1 MSTVIGIDLGTST
14 TEAAVIQN
22 GKPLMIF
29 NLEHE
34 IITPSA
40 VGINESGDFVVGEK
54 ARAQYLLSPENTAI
68 EVKRKIGTNE
78 KITLNKQPYTP
89 VELSAKLLEYVKA
102 YASDYLKTDVT
113 RAVIS
118 VPAYF
123 DDLQRQ
129 ATVEAGTKAG
139 LEVMRILNEPTA
151 AALSY
156 GLEHMEEESHILV
169 YDLGGGTFDVTLLEM
184 FDGVLE
190 VKASSGDN
198 QLGGKDFDE
207 KIMHWLISE
216 FQSKHDIDL
225 TKDKF
230 AMVKL
235 KEAAENCKK
244 ALSTEPA
251 YQIVIPMIAEKSGE
265 PLALDETIT
274 VEAFEEMTKEL
285 IERTH
290 PPIDVVLAD
299 SGILAADIDRVILVG
314 GSTRMPLV
322 AKDIENYL
330 HMEPAQAVNPDYA
343 VAEGAAIQ
351 AGIIEGSIH
360 QEDSI
365 IITDVNPYTLGI
377 RVVDDF
383 SMDRMAV
390 VIPRNVTIP
399 VTRSETYFTSSD
411 FQTVAHIEVYQ
422 GESRSASRNHFLGD
436 FEIHGIPSKKARAE
450 RINVEFSYN
459 LNGMLSVKAT
469 IASTGADASIEI
481 NMMQEQAAQEEMIDV
496 SKWKDAPHAKDFRTI
511 IRRAERLLKDP
522 RIQKDKFL
530 SDNLEGAIYDLKEAL
545 ILEDLDLAKVC
556 ESDLLYL
563 LDELSDES

>member
-1 MSTVIGIDLGTST
+1 MNTVIGIDLGTST

-29 NLEHE
+29 NLDNE

-40 VGINESGDFVVGEK
+40 VGLNENDEFVVGEK
-54 ARAQYLLSPENTAI
+54 ARAQYLLSPEKTAI
-68 EVKRKIGTNE
+68 EVKRKIGTND
-78 KITLNKQPYTP
+78 KISLGKEQYTP
-89 VELSAKLLEYVKA
+89 VELSAKLLEYVKT
-102 YASDYLKTDVT
+102 YASEYLKSEIS

-129 ATVEAGTKAG
+129 ATVEAGKKAG

-198 QLGGKDFDE
+198 QLGGKDFDQ
-207 KIMHWLISE
+207 KIMDWLIGE
-216 FQSKHDIDL
+216 FQKKHEIDL

-235 KEAAENCKK
+235 KEAAEQCKK
-244 ALSTEPA
+244 ALSQNHSH
-251 YQIVIPMIAEKSGE
+251 QILIPMIAEKSGE
-265 PLALDETIT
+265 PIALDETMT
-274 VEAFEEMTKEL
+274 AEAFEELTREL

-299 SGILAADIDRVILVG
+299 SGILPEDIDRIILVG

-322 AKDIENYL
+322 AKDIEAYL
-330 HMEPAQAVNPDYA
+330 HMAPSQAVNPDYA

-377 RVVDDF
+377 RVVDNF

-390 VIPRNVTIP
+390 IIPRNVTIP

-411 FQTVAHIEVYQ
+411 NQTIAHIEVYQ
-422 GESRSASRNHFLGD
+422 GESSSASRNHFLGD
-436 FEIHGIPSKKARAE
+436 FEIHGIPPKKAKAE
-450 RINVEFSYN
+450 RIHVEFSYN
-459 LNGMLSVKAT
+459 LDGMLNVKAS
-469 IASTGADASIEI
+469 IPSTGADASIEI
-481 NMMQEQAAQEEMIDV
+481 NMMQEQADEEELMDV
-496 SKWKDAPHAKDFRTI
+496 SKWKDAPNAGEFRTI
-511 IRRAERLLKDP
+511 IRRAEKLLKHPHVQNDMSL
-522 RIQKDKFL
+522 KET
-530 SDNLEGAIYDLKEAL
+530 LETAIYDLKEAL
-545 ILEDLDLAKVC
+545 ISEDQELAKVC
-556 ESDLLYL
+556 ESDLMYI
-563 LDELSDES
+563 LDEFHEE